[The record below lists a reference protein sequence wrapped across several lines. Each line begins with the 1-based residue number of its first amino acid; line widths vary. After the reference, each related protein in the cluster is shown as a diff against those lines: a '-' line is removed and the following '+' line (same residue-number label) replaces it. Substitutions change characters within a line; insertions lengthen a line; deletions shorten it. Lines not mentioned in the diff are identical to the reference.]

1 MAMVSNGKPMHKAER
16 LARLPMRPAR
26 SACLLALTAATLA
39 LGEPGPVRAIDI
51 VREPVVPSGVSPP
64 AKPVAPAVNS
74 TPAAQAAPAPRPAA
88 PATAPVP
95 PAGSPVKPPSAPAA
109 PAGAAGAPKSAT
121 AAGPVKLEPKPA
133 SLVAQAPRFVV
144 GDTWQYIRT
153 PTDGA
158 DRKVTEFRTT
168 LAEVSEREVT
178 TVTGYRMTH
187 SLAAL
192 NQTQNNRQTRLFR
205 PHGLSMQFPLAE
217 GKVWSEEY
225 EIFSTEGTQKSVSR
239 IKARARVLRRETV
252 TVPAGAF
259 DALVVQ
265 HTLDIEL
272 TKGGRETAIRTVW
285 YSPEARAFVRTR
297 YEKRD
302 AKSGAVLESWTM
314 EIKSH
319 SVAR

>member
-1 MAMVSNGKPMHKAER
+1 MAMVSNGKPMHQAER
-16 LARLPMRPAR
+16 LARLPRRPAR
-26 SACLLALTAATLA
+26 SACVAALAAASLA
-39 LGEPGPVRAIDI
+39 LGEPGPVHAIDI
-51 VREPVVPSGVSPP
+51 VREPVVPAGVSPT
-64 AKPVAPAVNS
+64 AKPVPPAVS
-74 TPAAQAAPAPRPAA
+74 SPPAA
-88 PATAPVP
+88 PAAPV
-95 PAGSPVKPPSAPAA
+95 APAA
-109 PAGAAGAPKSAT
+109 PAGAKAVAPKPAT
-121 AAGPVKLEPKPA
+121 AAAPVKPDPKPA

-144 GDTWQYIRT
+144 GDTWQYVRT

-168 LAEVSEREVT
+168 LAEVSEREVA

-225 EIFSTEGTQKSVSR
+225 EILSTEAAQKSVSR
-239 IKARARVLRRETV
+239 IKARARVLRRETA

-272 TKGGRETAIRTVW
+272 TKGGREMAVRTVW

-302 AKSGAVLESWTM
+302 AKSGAVLEAWTM
-314 EIKSH
+314 EIKSY

>member
-1 MAMVSNGKPMHKAER
+1 MP
-16 LARLPMRPAR
+16 
-26 SACLLALTAATLA
+26 T
-39 LGEPGPVRAIDI
+39 
-51 VREPVVPSGVSPP
+51 
-64 AKPVAPAVNS
+64 
-74 TPAAQAAPAPRPAA
+74 
-88 PATAPVP
+88 
-95 PAGSPVKPPSAPAA
+95 
-109 PAGAAGAPKSAT
+109 
-121 AAGPVKLEPKPA
+121 KPA

-144 GDTWQYIRT
+144 GDTWQFVRT
-153 PTDGA
+153 PTDGV

-168 LAEVSEREVT
+168 LAEVNEREAT

-225 EIFSTEGTQKSVSR
+225 EIFSTEGEQKSISR
-239 IKARARVLRRETV
+239 VKARARVLRRETA
-252 TVPAGAF
+252 TVPAGAY

-265 HTLDIEL
+265 HTMDIEL
-272 TKGGRETAIRTVW
+272 TKGGRETATRTVW

-297 YEKRD
+297 YEKRK
-302 AKSGAVLESWTM
+302 AKSGAVLEAWTM
-314 EIKSH
+314 EIKSF